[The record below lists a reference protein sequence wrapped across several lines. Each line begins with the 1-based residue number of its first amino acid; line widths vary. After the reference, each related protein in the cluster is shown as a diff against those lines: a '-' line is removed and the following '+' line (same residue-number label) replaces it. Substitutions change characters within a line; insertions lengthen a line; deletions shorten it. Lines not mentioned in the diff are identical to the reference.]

1 MGIND
6 KLFRKPALCIL
17 APSQYRNFKT
27 FKIMENMYW
36 GRAWNSNYFRFYMN
50 HCIKSNYF
58 ILVE

>member
-27 FKIMENMYW
+27 FKNYGEYVLGQSME
-36 GRAWNSNYFRFYMN
+36 
-50 HCIKSNYF
+50 
-58 ILVE
+58 